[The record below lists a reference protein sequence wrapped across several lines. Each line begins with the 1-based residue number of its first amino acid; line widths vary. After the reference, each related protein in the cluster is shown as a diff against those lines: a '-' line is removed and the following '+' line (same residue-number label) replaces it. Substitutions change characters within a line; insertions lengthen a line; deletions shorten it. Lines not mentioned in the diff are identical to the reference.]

1 MIFLDNCTHKNIKPR
16 KSRQWGFSST
26 LTPAHL
32 FDVRGWRKRNFQ
44 FSKIALGTRLASAKW
59 MKVKS
64 QTRLMSWYWEQKPS
78 CRKDLIKCNGH
89 PWIMLSFNWLVIIWR
104 GRGKGGGGGV
114 RWSRGWKNFGRSW
127 TRRVGCLEN
136 WPILMDIICVLSLTR
151 ELAGLRIQN
160 FQGIVLYEHKYI
172 WKLPNL
178 H

>member
-1 MIFLDNCTHKNIKPR
+1 MCEQNRLIAKWILKLWIIINKNHFVIFLDNCTHKNIKPR

-104 GRGKGGGGGV
+104 GRGKGGGGAFVGQGDGRILDVAGQGGWGV
-114 RWSRGWKNFGRSW
+114 LKIDQFWW
-127 TRRVGCLEN
+127 TSYVYC
-136 WPILMDIICVLSLTR
+136 P
-151 ELAGLRIQN
+151 
-160 FQGIVLYEHKYI
+160 
-172 WKLPNL
+172 
-178 H
+178 